1 MKAREKGGRK
11 TKAKSKSKT
20 SVLAYRIL
28 GSKIEGVLPHFEDL
42 HEYLRKAGIKVAFPA
57 YVSMMVLFSVI
68 GFVAVTGY
76 TYFLLKYIVK
86 FLYPIPMSLG
96 IGLMAF
102 VTIFWT
108 FYLYPSFIASRKK
121 TKLESALPYAASY
134 MAVLA
139 SAGIPPE
146 RLFKALAVTDTELH
160 IQEEAAEI
168 VRDVEVLGKDILTE
182 LDEKARRTYSKL
194 FADLL
199 SGFTATARAGGDLKK
214 YLARQAR
221 NLMVHKRIMIRR
233 MIETLS
239 VMAEIYIALLIA
251 MPLVFSILLAVLSFV
266 GGAGVNPLF
275 FLNLLTYVAV
285 PILSIM
291 FLILLDSIVH
301 AEA

>member
-1 MKAREKGGRK
+1 MKAEERRK
-11 TKAKSKSKT
+11 KKSRSKT
-20 SVLAYRIL
+20 SVLAYRVL
-28 GSKIEGVLPHFEDL
+28 GGKIEGALPHFEDL
-42 HEYLRKAGIKVAFPA
+42 HEYLRKAGIKIAFPA
-57 YVSMMVLFSVI
+57 YVSMMVLFSII
-68 GFVAVTGY
+68 GFAATTGY
-76 TYFLLKYIVK
+76 FYFLLKFIIK
-86 FLYPIPMSLG
+86 FPYPIPMSIG
-96 IGLMAF
+96 IGLLAF
-102 VTIFWT
+102 VAIFWG
-108 FYLYPSFIASRKK
+108 FYLYPSFVAARKR
-121 TKLESALPYAASY
+121 TRLESALPYAASH

-146 RLFKALAVTDTELH
+146 RLFKALAVTDSELH

-221 NLMVHKRIMIRR
+221 NLMVHKRIMIRKT
-233 MIETLS
+233 IETLS
-239 VMAEIYIALLIA
+239 VMAEVYIAMLVA

-275 FLNLLTYVAV
+275 FLNLLTYIAV

-291 FLILLDSIVH
+291 FLVLLDSFVH
-301 AEA
+301 TEA